1 MILNGLGWTCLSCR
15 LGLGLFHLS
24 VILLATVG
32 YQKNAGPCS
41 SQCRRWEHK
50 CGSSTTPA
58 YFRSLLMPCLLTPH
72 WPNQVQGQKVYCT
85 HCKGHGCI
93 MLRKWNKNWDEKFN
107 LLQMDSLPPVL
118 SPTDLSI
125 IFLPEESIQNGNL
138 IL

>member
-1 MILNGLGWTCLSCR
+1 MILNGFGWTCLSCR
-15 LGLGLFHLS
+15 LGLGPFHLS

-41 SQCRRWEHK
+41 SQCGRWEHK

-58 YFRSLLMPCLLTPH
+58 YFRSLLMPCLLTSH

-85 HCKGHGCI
+85 HCKRYGCI
-93 MLRKWNKNWDEKFN
+93 TLRKWNKNWDEKFN

-118 SPTDLSI
+118 FPTDLSI
-125 IFLPEESIQNGNL
+125 ILLPEESIQNGNL